1 MPYLRLPDNSYMEV
15 PQGVSQGEALKLAR
29 EKYKELFEPA
39 PKADTGFTG
48 AFKAG
53 VENLKADI
61 ERVKG
66 KTGIKD
72 VAEAEKSAAAYEK
85 KAGQI
90 FKPTEEGWTEAPFQ
104 KFKETLGGSI
114 PYMGAP
120 VVAGGAAALAGAPL
134 AVGTG
139 LAGLASLTQF
149 TGSNL
154 GRQMKGDEAEGIA
167 PKSLAET
174 SLGTSV
180 AGAIPQTALDM
191 ISLRMIPGIGKIF
204 GEAGKKITPEMA
216 KQVAEQGITK
226 TIGAYGIQAGKT
238 GGIEGVTEAGQQV
251 LERLQAGL
259 SITNEK
265 ARDEY
270 FDSFIGGAVLGGT
283 LAVPGTAMK
292 RGEIKSEGA
301 RLQREQEAKA
311 AEQQR
316 LADEAR
322 KKTPEYRQELLDK
335 RNDLQ
340 ANISVLQDAIK
351 DKRVDPEAQKESKS
365 ELKVLQQQMR
375 ELVGE
380 LKETVPL
387 PNEPVD
393 PTAKLTLEQFRQQRE
408 AELQQQQQQQ
418 AEAEKQQADL
428 ATAATKA
435 EASKEQFVQQ
445 YQAIDT
451 AVNTLTDQLQNAMK
465 EGNVDAIS
473 RLGEELDNRN
483 AELAQL
489 SGVAKKAGINLSTP
503 ESELKKALAAL
514 NKASE
519 DRNILDNPEKRNA
532 LVQNVKTAQ
541 ARVEENKT
549 KQADSAALAEKQV
562 QRANVLA
569 EEEETGAP
577 FDQAAYDEKV
587 KSMR

>member
-1 MPYLRLPDNSYMEV
+1 MEV